1 MQIWSVLKCVE
12 LRCRLGL
19 ASYIEKVNAKEK
31 QLFTEEELTLDFTAS
46 DINNDQDDLSSDED
60 EEAEKLK
67 RKTKKTKK
75 GIYFCTYFYYTVH
88 KIIPCI

>member
-19 ASYIEKVNAKEK
+19 ASYIEIANAKEK

-46 DINNDQDDLSSDED
+46 DINNDKDDLSSDED
-60 EEAEKLK
+60 EETEKIK
-67 RKTKKTKK
+67 RKKKKTKK
-75 GIYFCTYFYYTVH
+75 GIY
-88 KIIPCI
+88 